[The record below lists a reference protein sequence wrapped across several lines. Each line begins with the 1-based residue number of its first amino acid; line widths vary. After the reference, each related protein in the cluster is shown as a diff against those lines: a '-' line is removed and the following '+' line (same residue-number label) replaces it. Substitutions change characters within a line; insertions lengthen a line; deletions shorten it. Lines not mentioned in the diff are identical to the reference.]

1 MDFNPQCMEE
11 QKTRIVIIDD
21 EQDLCFLLSS
31 LLSAQGYEV
40 SSAHSF
46 ADGLNALSESRPQ
59 WLILD
64 NDLPDA
70 HGWEKTD
77 EILALYP
84 GINIIKI
91 SANPDSDRTH
101 LQSNVHYLIKPIHV
115 NSVSA
120 LIKNQSYLKDS
131 QGI

>member
-1 MDFNPQCMEE
+1 MAAP
-11 QKTRIVIIDD
+11 KTKIVIIDD
-21 EQDLCFLLSS
+21 EEDLCFLLSS
-31 LLSAQGYEV
+31 LLGAQGYDV
-40 SSAHSF
+40 TTAHSF
-46 ADGLNALSESRPQ
+46 ADGFRALSSLQPQ

-70 HGWEKTD
+70 RGWEKTD
-77 EILALYP
+77 EILNSFP

-101 LQSNVHYLIKPIHV
+101 LLSNVHYLIKPIHV

-120 LIKNQSYLKDS
+120 LIRNSMCA
-131 QGI
+131 